1 MKTRI
6 TFISVL
12 VTIFFSPLHFSGPGF
27 NGPTPGCGAAGCHTQ
42 QAGIVSVVA
51 NGLDVE
57 ITVSGTSSN
66 VAGELVD
73 QSGNVVA
80 VINSTSN
87 NPFILTAPSEGTYLV
102 NAGYKNPD
110 PRAWDSVSVL
120 ISLTGVDDNTTEPM
134 LTYKLYSNYPNPFNP
149 STKIKYS
156 VAEKTFVSLQ
166 IYDIAGS
173 EVASIVNR
181 EQAAG
186 EYEIDFNAGNL
197 TTGVYLYKLQTGN
210 FVETKKMILMK

>member
-1 MKTRI
+1 M
-6 TFISVL
+6 
-12 VTIFFSPLHFSGPGF
+12 
-27 NGPTPGCGAAGCHTQ
+27 
-42 QAGIVSVVA
+42 
-51 NGLDVE
+51 
-57 ITVSGTSSN
+57 SGTSSN

-80 VINSTSN
+80 VINSTTN

-102 NAGYKNPD
+102 NAGYKDPD
-110 PRAWDSVSVL
+110 PRAWDSVSVV
-120 ISLTGVDDNTTEPM
+120 ISLTGVGDNTIEPM

-149 STKIKYS
+149 STKIKYA